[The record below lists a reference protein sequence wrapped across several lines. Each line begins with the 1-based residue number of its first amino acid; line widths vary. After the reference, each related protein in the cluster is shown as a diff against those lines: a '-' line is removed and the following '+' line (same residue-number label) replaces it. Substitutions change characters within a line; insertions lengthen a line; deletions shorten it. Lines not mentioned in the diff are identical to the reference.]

1 MGAAGSRAGG
11 EVEPGL
17 VEARVREV
25 ARTSGIPE
33 EKVGAMRHSTEG
45 SNETSRSETT
55 FKKS

>member
-33 EKVGAMRHSTEG
+33 EKVGAMRHST
-45 SNETSRSETT
+45 SRSGPLRNN
-55 FKKS
+55 F